1 MVIDE
6 KHCKIAD
13 SIIEIL
19 VREEC
24 TVADATEIL
33 TCVAGEIRNSTT
45 VRVEEKLVER
55 FKDEFSL

>member
-19 VREEC
+19 AREEC

-33 TCVAGEIRNSTT
+33 SYVAGEIRNSTI
-45 VRVEEKLVER
+45 VQVKEKLVER
-55 FKDEFSL
+55 FKDNFS